1 MPVASAPLTRAV
13 AGDTWTWTWSH
24 AEYPASAGWVV
35 AWRVVGTGIA
45 LDITTAAD
53 GDAHVAT
60 ASATATAALT
70 VAAAG
75 VACTLVGW
83 ATKAGERFEVYRA
96 AIAVLP
102 NPATITG
109 DIRGQAARLLAAVD
123 AMLAGRAT
131 KDQQSY
137 KIGERELTRIPVDEL
152 LALRDKVAGWAKIE
166 AKAEAA
172 AQGRPRGSMVRVR
185 MVRA

>member
-45 LDITTAAD
+45 LDITTAAV

-70 VAAAG
+70 VAATG

-83 ATKAGERFEVYRA
+83 ATKAGQRFEVYRA

-109 DIRGQAARLLAAVD
+109 DIRGQAARLLAAID
-123 AMLAGRAT
+123 ARLAGRAT
-131 KDQQSY
+131 KDQESY
-137 KIGERELTRIPVDEL
+137 KIGDRELKRIPVGEL
-152 LALRDKVAGWAKIE
+152 IALRDWAASE
-166 AKAEAA
+166 ARREAQAEAV
-172 AQGRPRGSMVRVR
+172 AQGRPRRGLVLTR
-185 MVRA
+185 MARG